1 MNGGSSATDGPAPAP
16 DSADAPAPA
25 DAPEPSRAPAVPH
38 SPAPAPAAATPTP
51 PPAAGDTSPPNTL
64 AAHRLSLGYAGRTVV
79 DGVDL
84 AVPAGAVTAVVGPNA
99 CGKSTLLRG
108 LARLLAPTAG
118 TVTLDGAD
126 IHRMPARALA
136 RRLGLL
142 PQQAVAPEGVT
153 VEGLVRL
160 GRYPH
165 QRMLTPWSKAD
176 QAAVEEALARTGT
189 DALRDRPVDQLSG
202 GQRQRA
208 WIALALA
215 QDTPLLLL
223 DEPTT
228 FLDLR
233 HQLDVLDLV
242 DELNAEAGRTVVMVL
257 HDLGQAARYA
267 DHLVVMCDGRPAAA
281 GPPADVL
288 TAELVE
294 KVFQVE
300 CRVVPDPETG
310 TPLVVPR
317 ARPGGRR
324 AGRRPH

>member
-1 MNGGSSATDGPAPAP
+1 MTGSAIDRTTA
-16 DSADAPAPA
+16 
-25 DAPEPSRAPAVPH
+25 SRAVVDR
-38 SPAPAPAAATPTP
+38 AAATSRPTTDR
-51 PPAAGDTSPPNTL
+51 AAANRL
-64 AAHRLSLGYAGRTVV
+64 AAHGLGLRYGERTII
-79 DGVDL
+79 DGLDL
-84 AVPAGAVTAVVGPNA
+84 ELPGGAVTAIVGPNA

-108 LARLLAPTAG
+108 LVRLLDPAVG

-136 RRLGLL
+136 KRMGLL
-142 PQQAVAPEGVT
+142 PQQPVTPEAVT
-153 VEGLVRL
+153 VEALVRL

-165 QRMLTPWSKAD
+165 QRMLSPWSKAD
-176 QAAVEEALARTGT
+176 QAAVEEALERTGT
-189 DALRDRPVDQLSG
+189 AELRDRQVDRLSG
-202 GQRQRA
+202 GQRQRV

-215 QDTPLLLL
+215 QETDLLLL

-242 DELNAEAGRTVVMVL
+242 ADLHAEAGRTVVMVL

-267 DHLVVMCDGRPAAA
+267 DHLVVLKDGRLAAA
-281 GPPADVL
+281 GPPDEVL

-294 KVFQVE
+294 AVFGVP

-317 ARPGGRR
+317 ARSR
-324 AGRRPH
+324 AVAS

>member
-1 MNGGSSATDGPAPAP
+1 MSTT
-16 DSADAPAPA
+16 AD
-25 DAPEPSRAPAVPH
+25 
-38 SPAPAPAAATPTP
+38 
-51 PPAAGDTSPPNTL
+51 NQL
-64 AAHRLSLGYAGRTVV
+64 AAHGLQLRYGSRIVV
-79 DGVDL
+79 DGLDL
-84 AVPAGAVTAVVGPNA
+84 ALPGGAVTAIVGPNA

-108 LARLLAPTAG
+108 LTRLLDPSEG

-142 PQQAVAPEGVT
+142 PQSPVTPEAIT
-153 VEGLVRL
+153 VEALVRL
-160 GRYPH
+160 GRHPH
-165 QRMLTPWSKAD
+165 QRLLSPWSATD

-189 DALRDRPVDQLSG
+189 DRLRDQPVDRLSG

-215 QDTPLLLL
+215 QQTELLLL

-242 DELNAEAGRTVVMVL
+242 TELHEQAGRTVVMVL

-267 DHLVVMCDGRPAAA
+267 DHLVVLDGGRLAAA
-281 GPPADVL
+281 GPPGDVL
-288 TAELVE
+288 DAGLVE
-294 KVFQVE
+294 SVFKVPCQ
-300 CRVVPDPETG
+300 VVPDPETG
-310 TPLVVPR
+310 TPLVIPR
-317 ARPGGRR
+317 ARARR
-324 AGRRPH
+324 AAARA

>member
-1 MNGGSSATDGPAPAP
+1 MTAATDRQPASEGPTGAN
-16 DSADAPAPA
+16 
-25 DAPEPSRAPAVPH
+25 R
-38 SPAPAPAAATPTP
+38 
-51 PPAAGDTSPPNTL
+51 L
-64 AAHRLSLGYAGRTVV
+64 AAHGLHLRYGNRVIV
-79 DGVDL
+79 DGLDL
-84 AVPAGAVTAVVGPNA
+84 ELPGGAVTAIVGPNA

-108 LARLLAPTAG
+108 LVRLLDPAAG
-118 TVTLDGAD
+118 TVTLDGSD

-136 RRLGLL
+136 KRMGLL
-142 PQQAVAPEGVT
+142 PQQPVTPEAIT
-153 VEGLVRL
+153 VEALVRL
-160 GRYPH
+160 GRFPH
-165 QRMLTPWSKAD
+165 QRMLSPWSKAD

-189 DALRDRPVDQLSG
+189 DVLRDQQVDRLSG

-215 QDTPLLLL
+215 QDTELLLL

-242 DELNAEAGRTVVMVL
+242 ADLHAEAGRTVVMVL

-267 DHLVVMCDGRPAAA
+267 DHLVVLKDGRLAAA
-281 GPPADVL
+281 GAPTEVL

-294 KVFQVE
+294 EVFQVP

-317 ARPGGRR
+317 ARTRSR
-324 AGRRPH
+324 AAATSSG

>member
-1 MNGGSSATDGPAPAP
+1 MTSVQTSAATSDEGSVGSSA
-16 DSADAPAPA
+16 
-25 DAPEPSRAPAVPH
+25 
-38 SPAPAPAAATPTP
+38 AAA
-51 PPAAGDTSPPNTL
+51 NRL
-64 AAHRLSLGYAGRTVV
+64 AARGLGLRYGDRTIVE
-79 DGVDL
+79 GLDL
-84 AVPAGAVTAVVGPNA
+84 ELPGDAVTAIVGPNA

-108 LARLLAPTAG
+108 LVRLLDPAAG

-136 RRLGLL
+136 KRMGLL
-142 PQQAVAPEGVT
+142 PQQPVTPEAVT
-153 VEGLVRL
+153 VEALVRL

-165 QRMLTPWSKAD
+165 QRMLSPWSKAD

-189 DALRDRPVDQLSG
+189 AELRDRQVDRLSG
-202 GQRQRA
+202 GQRQRV

-215 QDTPLLLL
+215 QETDLLLL

-242 DELNAEAGRTVVMVL
+242 ADLHAEAGRTVVMVL

-267 DHLVVMCDGRPAAA
+267 DHLVVLKDGRLAAA
-281 GPPADVL
+281 GPPAEVL

-294 KVFQVE
+294 AVFQVP

-310 TPLVVPR
+310 TPLIVPR
-317 ARPGGRR
+317 ARVRGRGR
-324 AGRRPH
+324 GSGSAGSAAVAPASGPSSASGDSPAH

>member
-1 MNGGSSATDGPAPAP
+1 MTAPAP
-16 DSADAPAPA
+16 GN
-25 DAPEPSRAPAVPH
+25 R
-38 SPAPAPAAATPTP
+38 
-51 PPAAGDTSPPNTL
+51 L
-64 AAHRLSLGYAGRTVV
+64 AAHGLSLRYGDRTVV
-79 DGVDL
+79 DALDL
-84 AVPAGAVTAVVGPNA
+84 ELPGGAVTAIVGPNA

-108 LARLLAPTAG
+108 LVRLLGPAAG

-126 IHRMPARALA
+126 IHRLPARELA
-136 RRLGLL
+136 KRMGLL
-142 PQQAVAPEGVT
+142 PQQPVTPEAVT
-153 VEGLVRL
+153 VEALVRL

-176 QAAVEEALARTGT
+176 QAAVEEALERTGT
-189 DALRDRPVDQLSG
+189 AALRDRQVDHLSG
-202 GQRQRA
+202 GQRQRV

-215 QDTPLLLL
+215 QRTDLLLL

-242 DELNAEAGRTVVMVL
+242 ADLHAEAGRTVVMVL

-267 DHLVVMCDGRPAAA
+267 DHLVVLDEGRLAAA
-281 GPPADVL
+281 GPPSEVL

-294 KVFQVE
+294 AVFGVP

-317 ARPGGRR
+317 ARVRSR
-324 AGRRPH
+324 QA

>member
-1 MNGGSSATDGPAPAP
+1 MTAPATTT
-16 DSADAPAPA
+16 
-25 DAPEPSRAPAVPH
+25 
-38 SPAPAPAAATPTP
+38 PAPAASGST
-51 PPAAGDTSPPNTL
+51 DRL
-64 AAHRLSLGYAGRTVV
+64 AAHGLHLRYGDRTVV
-79 DGVDL
+79 RGLDL
-84 AVPAGAVTAVVGPNA
+84 ELPGGAVTAIVGPNA

-108 LARLLAPTAG
+108 LVRLLDPAAG

-136 RRLGLL
+136 RRMGLL
-142 PQQAVAPEGVT
+142 PQQPVTPEAVT
-153 VEGLVRL
+153 VEALVRL

-165 QRMLTPWSKAD
+165 QRMLTPWSAAD
-176 QAAVEEALARTGT
+176 QAAVEEALRRTGT
-189 DALRDRPVDQLSG
+189 DVLRDRPVDRLSG

-215 QDTPLLLL
+215 QDTDLLLL

-242 DELNAEAGRTVVMVL
+242 TDLHRDAGRTVVMVL

-267 DHLVVMCDGRPAAA
+267 DHLVVLGDGELAAA
-281 GPPADVL
+281 GPPGEVL

-294 KVFQVE
+294 EVFQVP
-300 CRVVPDPETG
+300 CRVIPDPETG
-310 TPLVVPR
+310 TPLVVPL
-317 ARPGGRR
+317 ARR
-324 AGRRPH
+324 

>member
-1 MNGGSSATDGPAPAP
+1 MTSSATNQVAIDQVRN
-16 DSADAPAPA
+16 D
-25 DAPEPSRAPAVPH
+25 R
-38 SPAPAPAAATPTP
+38 AATDQVGSDH
-51 PPAAGDTSPPNTL
+51 AGANRL
-64 AAHRLSLGYAGRTVV
+64 AAHGLGLRYGDRTIV
-79 DGVDL
+79 DELDL
-84 AVPAGAVTAVVGPNA
+84 ELPGGAVTAIVGPNA

-108 LARLLAPTAG
+108 LVRLLDPAAG

-126 IHRMPARALA
+126 IHRMPARTLA
-136 RRLGLL
+136 KRMGLL
-142 PQQAVAPEGVT
+142 PQQPVTPEAVT
-153 VEGLVRL
+153 VEALVRL

-165 QRMLTPWSKAD
+165 QRMLSPWSKAD
-176 QAAVEEALARTGT
+176 QAAVDEALERTGT
-189 DALRDRPVDQLSG
+189 AELRDRQVDRLSG
-202 GQRQRA
+202 GQRQRV

-215 QDTPLLLL
+215 QETDLLLL

-242 DELNAEAGRTVVMVL
+242 ADLHAEAGRTVVMVL

-267 DHLVVMCDGRPAAA
+267 DHLVVLKDGRLAAA
-281 GPPADVL
+281 GPPAEVL

-294 KVFQVE
+294 SVFGVP

-317 ARPGGRR
+317 ARSR
-324 AGRRPH
+324 AATASSAATATA

>member
-1 MNGGSSATDGPAPAP
+1 MSDKTISAPAP
-16 DSADAPAPA
+16 DGLAPDGLAS
-25 DAPEPSRAPAVPH
+25 DGRAPH
-38 SPAPAPAAATPTP
+38 
-51 PPAAGDTSPPNTL
+51 GL
-64 AAHRLSLGYAGRTVV
+64 AAHGLSLGYAGRTVV

-84 AVPAGAVTAVVGPNA
+84 AVPGGAVTAVVGPNA

-176 QAAVEEALARTGT
+176 QAAVEAALARTGT
-189 DALRDRPVDQLSG
+189 DVLRDRPVDQLSG

-242 DELNAEAGRTVVMVL
+242 EELNTEAGRTVVMVL

-294 KVFQVE
+294 EVFQVE

-317 ARPGGRR
+317 ARSGRR
-324 AGRRPH
+324 RAPDRPAA